1 VAFLTDTILAHG
13 LQGRICNWRQLAG
26 SMCGRETP
34 SFSITE
40 VKIMRKLM
48 TTMLAGA
55 MLAGLTMGMVGCTE
69 ETGTKEEVKIKGTNG
84 TVTETRTDTIK
95 KSGNNPPAAPSDKP

>member
-1 VAFLTDTILAHG
+1 VAFLTDSILAHG
-13 LQGRICNWRQLAG
+13 LQGHNFNWRQLAAW
-26 SMCGRETP
+26 MCGRETP

-48 TTMLAGA
+48 TTILAGA

-69 ETGTKEEVKIKGTNG
+69 ETGTKEEVKIKGPNG
-84 TVTETRTDTIK
+84 TTTETKTDTVN